1 MGSRFT
7 LETNIDALWKTFE
20 LSRNDN
26 TSKSSSVFYF
36 SYDMIEKT
44 IRLIIF
50 VGRNELLE
58 KQIKA
63 KRCKWHSCQ
72 IITSKSGNSPKV
84 LCIRHKQELS
94 RFTEKLLF
102 AKYPEVDWKGA
113 MGMRDIIAHHYFDL
127 DAAVVYDVV
136 KNYLPFM
143 LATIKKIRKEL

>member
-1 MGSRFT
+1 MNG
-7 LETNIDALWKTFE
+7 
-20 LSRNDN
+20 
-26 TSKSSSVFYF
+26 
-36 SYDMIEKT
+36 
-44 IRLIIF
+44 
-50 VGRNELLE
+50 
-58 KQIKA
+58 
-63 KRCKWHSCQ
+63 CQ
-72 IITSKSGNSPKV
+72 IITTKRGNSSNSLDFKEV
-84 LCIRHKQELS
+84 YSLY

>member
-1 MGSRFT
+1 M
-7 LETNIDALWKTFE
+7 ETNIDALWKTFE

-94 RFTEKLLF
+94 RLHKKFGILCFPSSFSLSASHTACRPKGLSFYGFRMPYTKNIHIKSPFCLYLVNLTLLLC
-102 AKYPEVDWKGA
+102 V
-113 MGMRDIIAHHYFDL
+113 YF
-127 DAAVVYDVV
+127 
-136 KNYLPFM
+136 
-143 LATIKKIRKEL
+143 